1 MPHVLLFL
9 LTSIAMTV
17 MPGPDNLQVIARGAS
32 QGRKAGLAAAAGFA
46 SGCLFHTTLAALGL
60 AAVLQS
66 SPAAFQA
73 IRWMGAAYLIWL
85 GMRALRSQG
94 GVGPKH
100 ADRQAEPDLWQVFR
114 QCVLANVLNPK
125 VTLFFVVFLPQ
136 FVDTQVGHV
145 ALQMLLLGAIFMA
158 QTIVVFG
165 MYGWCAAALGGWM
178 RRTPRAS
185 SWLDRVSGCIFIGL
199 GVRVALTK

>member
-1 MPHVLLFL
+1 MPNVLLFL
-9 LTSIAMTV
+9 LSSVAITV

-66 SPAAFQA
+66 APAAFQA
-73 IRWMGAAYLIWL
+73 IRWLGAAYLVWL
-85 GMRALRSQG
+85 GVQALRSKG
-94 GVGPKH
+94 GVGPSVS
-100 ADRQAEPDLWQVFR
+100 AQAAAADLWQGVR
-114 QCVLANVLNPK
+114 QSVLANMLNPK

-136 FVDTQVGHV
+136 FVDAQAGHA
-145 ALQMLLLGAIFMA
+145 ALQMLLLGGVFMA

-165 MYGWCAAALGGWM
+165 LYGWCAAALGGWM

-185 SWLDRVSGCIFIGL
+185 LWLDRVSGCIFIGL
-199 GVRVALTK
+199 GLRVALTK

>member
-9 LTSIAMTV
+9 LTSIAITV

-66 SPAAFQA
+66 SPVAFQA
-73 IRWMGAAYLIWL
+73 IRWL
-85 GMRALRSQG
+85 GVQALRSKG
-94 GVGPKH
+94 GFGLSNGGP
-100 ADRQAEPDLWQVFR
+100 QAAPDLWQVFR
-114 QCVLANVLNPK
+114 QSVFANLLNPK

-136 FVDTQVGHV
+136 FVDAHAGHA
-145 ALQMLLLGAIFMA
+145 ALQMLLLGGVFMA
-158 QTIVVFG
+158 QTIVVFSL
-165 MYGWCAAALGGWM
+165 YGWCAAALGGWM

-185 SWLDRVSGCIFIGL
+185 LWLDRVSGCIFIGL
-199 GVRVALTK
+199 GLRVALTK

>member
-1 MPHVLLFL
+1 MPNVLLFL
-9 LTSIAMTV
+9 LSSVAITV

-66 SPAAFQA
+66 APVAFQA
-73 IRWMGAAYLIWL
+73 IRWLGAAYLVWL
-85 GMRALRSQG
+85 GVQALRSKG
-94 GVGPKH
+94 GVGPSVS
-100 ADRQAEPDLWQVFR
+100 AQAAPDLWQVFR
-114 QCVLANVLNPK
+114 QSVLANMLNPK

-136 FVDTQVGHV
+136 FVDAQAGHA
-145 ALQMLLLGAIFMA
+145 ALQMLLLGGVFMA
-158 QTIVVFG
+158 QTVVVFG
-165 MYGWCAAALGGWM
+165 LYGWCAAALGGWM

-185 SWLDRVSGCIFIGL
+185 LWLDRVSGCIFIGL
-199 GVRVALTK
+199 GLRVALTK

>member
-1 MPHVLLFL
+1 MPNVLLFL
-9 LTSIAMTV
+9 LSSVAITV

-66 SPAAFQA
+66 APAAFQA
-73 IRWMGAAYLIWL
+73 IRWLGAAYLVWL
-85 GMRALRSQG
+85 GVQALRSKG
-94 GVGPKH
+94 GVGPSVS
-100 ADRQAEPDLWQVFR
+100 AQAAAPDLWQVFR
-114 QCVLANVLNPK
+114 QSVLANMLNPK

-136 FVDTQVGHV
+136 FVDAQAGHA
-145 ALQMLLLGAIFMA
+145 ALQMLLLGGVFMA

-165 MYGWCAAALGGWM
+165 LYGWCAAVLGGWM

-185 SWLDRVSGCIFIGL
+185 LWLDRVSGCIFIGL
-199 GVRVALTK
+199 GLRVALTK

>member
-9 LTSIAMTV
+9 LSSIAITV

-66 SPAAFQA
+66 APVAFQA
-73 IRWMGAAYLIWL
+73 IRWLGAAYLVWL
-85 GMRALRSQG
+85 GVQALRSKG
-94 GVGPKH
+94 GFGP
-100 ADRQAEPDLWQVFR
+100 AVSAQAAAPDLWQVFR
-114 QCVLANVLNPK
+114 QSVLANILNPK

-136 FVDTQVGHV
+136 FVDARAGHA
-145 ALQMLLLGAIFMA
+145 ALQMLLLGGVFMA

-165 MYGWCAAALGGWM
+165 LYGWCAAALGGWM

-185 SWLDRVSGCIFIGL
+185 VWLDRVSGCIFIGL
-199 GVRVALTK
+199 GLRVALTK

>member
-1 MPHVLLFL
+1 MPDVLLFL
-9 LTSIAMTV
+9 LSSIAITV

-46 SGCLFHTTLAALGL
+46 SGCLFHTMLAALGL

-66 SPAAFQA
+66 APVAFQA
-73 IRWMGAAYLIWL
+73 IRWLGAAYLVWL
-85 GMRALRSQG
+85 GVQALRSQG
-94 GVGPKH
+94 GFGP
-100 ADRQAEPDLWQVFR
+100 AVSAQAAAPDLWQVFR
-114 QCVLANVLNPK
+114 QSVLANMLNPK

-136 FVDTQVGHV
+136 FVDARAGHA
-145 ALQMLLLGAIFMA
+145 ALQMLLLGGVFMA

-165 MYGWCAAALGGWM
+165 LYGWCAAALGGWM

-185 SWLDRVSGCIFIGL
+185 VWLDRVSGCIFIGL
-199 GVRVALTK
+199 GLRVALTK

>member
-1 MPHVLLFL
+1 MPNVLLFL
-9 LTSIAMTV
+9 LSSVAITV

-66 SPAAFQA
+66 APVAFQA
-73 IRWMGAAYLIWL
+73 IRWLGAAYLVWL
-85 GMRALRSQG
+85 GVQALRSKG
-94 GVGPKH
+94 VVGPSVS
-100 ADRQAEPDLWQVFR
+100 AQAAAPDLWQVFR
-114 QCVLANVLNPK
+114 QSVLANMLNPK

-136 FVDTQVGHV
+136 FVDAQAGHA
-145 ALQMLLLGAIFMA
+145 ALQMLLLGGVFMA

-165 MYGWCAAALGGWM
+165 LYGWCAAALGGWM

-185 SWLDRVSGCIFIGL
+185 LWLDRVSGCIFIGL
-199 GVRVALTK
+199 GLRVALTK

>member
-1 MPHVLLFL
+1 MPNVLLFL
-9 LTSIAMTV
+9 LSSVAITV

-66 SPAAFQA
+66 APAAFQA
-73 IRWMGAAYLIWL
+73 IRWLGAAYLVWL
-85 GMRALRSQG
+85 GVQALRSKG
-94 GVGPKH
+94 GVGPSVS
-100 ADRQAEPDLWQVFR
+100 AQAAAADLWQVFR
-114 QCVLANVLNPK
+114 QSVLANMLNPK

-136 FVDTQVGHV
+136 FVDAQAGHA
-145 ALQMLLLGAIFMA
+145 ALQMLLLGGVFMA

-165 MYGWCAAALGGWM
+165 LYGWCAAALGGWM

-185 SWLDRVSGCIFIGL
+185 LWLDRVSGCIFIGL
-199 GVRVALTK
+199 GLRVALTK

>member
-1 MPHVLLFL
+1 MPDVLLFL
-9 LTSIAMTV
+9 LSSIAITV

-60 AAVLQS
+60 AAVLRS
-66 SPAAFQA
+66 APVAFQA
-73 IRWMGAAYLIWL
+73 IRWLGAVYLVWL
-85 GMRALRSQG
+85 GVQALRSKG
-94 GVGPKH
+94 GLGPAVG
-100 ADRQAEPDLWQVFR
+100 AQAAAPDLWQVFR
-114 QCVLANVLNPK
+114 QSVLANMLNPK

-136 FVDTQVGHV
+136 FVDARAGHA
-145 ALQMLLLGAIFMA
+145 ALQMLLLGGVFMA

-165 MYGWCAAALGGWM
+165 LYGWCAAALGGWL

-185 SWLDRVSGCIFIGL
+185 LWLDRVSGCIFIGL
-199 GVRVALTK
+199 GLRVAFTK

>member
-1 MPHVLLFL
+1 MPDVLLFL
-9 LTSIAMTV
+9 LSSIAITV

-66 SPAAFQA
+66 APVAFQA
-73 IRWMGAAYLIWL
+73 IRWLGAAYLVWL
-85 GMRALRSQG
+85 GVQALRSQG
-94 GVGPKH
+94 GFGP
-100 ADRQAEPDLWQVFR
+100 AVSAQAAAPDLWQVFR
-114 QCVLANVLNPK
+114 QSVLANMLNPK

-136 FVDTQVGHV
+136 FVDARAGHA
-145 ALQMLLLGAIFMA
+145 ALQMLLLGGVFMA

-165 MYGWCAAALGGWM
+165 LYGWCAAALGGWM

-185 SWLDRVSGCIFIGL
+185 VWLDRVSGCIFIGL
-199 GVRVALTK
+199 GLRVALTK

>member
-9 LTSIAMTV
+9 LTSIAITV
-17 MPGPDNLQVIARGAS
+17 MPGPDNLQVIARGVS

-66 SPAAFQA
+66 APVVFQA
-73 IRWMGAAYLIWL
+73 IRWLGAAYLVWL
-85 GMRALRSQG
+85 GVQALRSKG
-94 GVGPKH
+94 GVGP
-100 ADRQAEPDLWQVFR
+100 AAGAQQGASDLWQVFR
-114 QCVLANVLNPK
+114 QSVLANMLNPK

-136 FVDTQVGHV
+136 FVDAQAGHA
-145 ALQMLLLGAIFMA
+145 ALQMLLLGGVFMA

-165 MYGWCAAALGGWM
+165 LYGWCAAALGGWM

-185 SWLDRVSGCIFIGL
+185 LWLDRVSGCIFIGL
-199 GVRVALTK
+199 GLRVAFTK